1 MVRIDTP
8 APAVTALQAGAARA
22 KVQASWPAG
31 TLLQATVNGQA
42 NRSGQYPVMVG
53 KQQLWA
59 HSERVLQPGQTL
71 QLQVT
76 GIRRDGLPELRAV
89 NLAPLRGLLRQRLP
103 QQASAEAALR
113 PLLNLPSDHPASQLL
128 NALPGAQQL
137 STGEAIQRAI
147 LNSGL
152 FFESQL
158 QKRQQSAND
167 IKAQVLKLLSKLNA
181 DPALLSGGPAAPQA
195 ASAQAQQLPP
205 AAAHLQRRLQAL
217 LGESPDVFSDEGS
230 DDSIAMSRNGPSGG
244 SLKAALEGWLAR
256 LDSQALL
263 NLENSA
269 LVFELPIRDEDRV
282 DVWQFSIGKESG
294 GRDEEAA
301 WLLTVKFDM
310 PPLGAVFAHLRWQA
324 EQSECRLHFQQ
335 ADTMALFEQYRE
347 ELQARL
353 GAVQGV
359 PLQLQLLM
367 GIPDTEDS
375 LSVKR
380 LLETKA

>member
-8 APAVTALQAGAARA
+8 APVTTALQAGAARA

-31 TLLQATVNGQA
+31 TLLQATVSGQA
-42 NRSGQYPVMVG
+42 NSAGQYPVLVG

-59 HSERVLQPGQTL
+59 QSDRVLQPGQAL

-76 GIRRDGLPELRAV
+76 GTRRDGLPELRAL

-103 QQASAEAALR
+103 QQASAESALR
-113 PLLNLPSDHPASQLL
+113 PLLNLPSDHPAAQLL
-128 NALPGAQQL
+128 NALSGPQHL

-158 QKRQQSAND
+158 QKRQHNAQD
-167 IKAQVLKLLSKLNA
+167 LKAQILKLLSKLSTE
-181 DPALLSGGPAAPQA
+181 PTLSGALPSTQA
-195 ASAQAQQLPP
+195 TAVQSQQVAGATAQ
-205 AAAHLQRRLQAL
+205 LQRRLQAL
-217 LGESPDVFSDEGS
+217 LGESADSLSDGPVS
-230 DDSIAMSRNGPSGG
+230 VSRSGQNHGG

-269 LVFELPIRDEDRV
+269 LVFELPIRDDDRV
-282 DVWQFSIGKESG
+282 DVWQFSIGKETG
-294 GRDEEAA
+294 AKEEEAT

-310 PPLGAVFAHLRWQA
+310 PPLGGVFAHLRWQS

-335 ADTMALFEQYRE
+335 ADTLALFEQYRS

-353 GAVQGV
+353 GSVQDA
-359 PLQLQLLM
+359 PLNLQLLL
-367 GIPDTEDS
+367 GIPDTDDA

-380 LLETKA
+380 LLEAKA

>member
-8 APAVTALQAGAARA
+8 APVTTALPAGAARA
-22 KVQASWPAG
+22 RVQASWPAG
-31 TLLQATVNGQA
+31 TLLQATVSGQA
-42 NRSGQYPVMVG
+42 NNAGQYPVLVG

-59 HSERVLQPGQTL
+59 QSDRVLKPGQTL

-76 GIRRDGLPELRAV
+76 GTRRDGLPELRAL

-103 QQASAEAALR
+103 QQASVESALR
-113 PLLNLPSDHPASQLL
+113 PLINLPPDHPASQLL
-128 NALPGAQQL
+128 SALPGPQNL
-137 STGEAIQRAI
+137 TTGEAIQRAI

-158 QKRQQSAND
+158 QKRQQNAQD
-167 IKAQVLKLLSKLNA
+167 VKAQILKLLSKLNA
-181 DPALLSGGPAAPQA
+181 EPSLAAALPGPQSTAVQSQQVPA
-195 ASAQAQQLPP
+195 

-217 LGESPDVFSDEGS
+217 LGESADSLSDGPAS
-230 DDSIAMSRNGPSGG
+230 VSRSGHSNTG

-256 LDSQALL
+256 LDSQALV

-269 LVFELPIRDEDRV
+269 LVFELPVRDDDRV
-282 DVWQFSIGKESG
+282 DVWQFSIGKEAG
-294 GRDEEAA
+294 GRAEEAA

-310 PPLGAVFAHLRWQA
+310 PPLGGVFAHLRWQS

-335 ADTMALFEQYRE
+335 ADTLALFEQYRS

-353 GAVQGV
+353 GAVQDA
-359 PLQLQLLM
+359 PLNLQLLL
-367 GIPDTEDS
+367 GIPDSEDS